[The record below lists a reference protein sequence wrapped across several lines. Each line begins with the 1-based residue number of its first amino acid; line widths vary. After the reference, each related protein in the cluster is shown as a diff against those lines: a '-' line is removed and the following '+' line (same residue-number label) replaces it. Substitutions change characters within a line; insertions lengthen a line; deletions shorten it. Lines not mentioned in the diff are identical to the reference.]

1 MGEGLHMNSQGTEE
15 RMSFAKAVT
24 DVCLLNQVV

>member
-1 MGEGLHMNSQGTEE
+1 MGEGIRTNSQGTEE
-15 RMSFAKAVT
+15 RMSFAKAGT